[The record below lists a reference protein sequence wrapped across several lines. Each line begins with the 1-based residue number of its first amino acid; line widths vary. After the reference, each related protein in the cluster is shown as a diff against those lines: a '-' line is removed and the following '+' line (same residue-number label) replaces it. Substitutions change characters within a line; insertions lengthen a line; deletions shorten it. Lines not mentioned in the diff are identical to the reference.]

1 MQFIYLLLFLASLYG
16 LMILTK
22 KWLSVPYFQIPF
34 ITVMSLMSV
43 LYIAGL
49 FGLLWYVSWLVFL
62 AGLGCFVLSLYNEP
76 WTFFCR
82 LADNHSLLPL
92 SIFGI
97 LYLIS
102 YFLFK
107 NTYFSVWDEWGCWG
121 IMTKIITTHDS
132 LIAGYNHIP
141 RMDYPQITT
150 ILQYYF
156 ILFLSGGEMNEGTT
170 IFAQTIIFFSAVPVF
185 LFFRKYNILLLVL
198 ITCCFCCLF
207 WLFVQ
212 PIPLIYNDSV
222 LGLCWGMSVIL
233 YLINRKQAK
242 VGLIITSI
250 CLFSMVQ
257 VKPIGLVFAFSTI
270 FIVAIDEAFFFKVRL
285 PVKLKRLCLLIAV
298 VLVSYASWSAFK
310 SYSGVTHSSFVF
322 DLEWIYDSLAD
333 PKDYQK
339 TTAENFLYSLIYQ
352 HKDRYIE
359 KISVG
364 RFAHP
369 SAFLDFSLSPL
380 GWAIIFAIF
389 MFLCCF
395 IGNTSQKIQRSR
407 HITLTICLIV
417 VLSMYTCLLLF
428 FYMTIFQEYEAVRL
442 ASFNRYLGTV
452 YVGIFLVLFFF
463 LLENKGLLFAFIVL
477 IFLFTPISDLKSS
490 VLDKGR
496 WTKKFYEKVDPVIE
510 EINKDR
516 ESKILVIDQGGYG
529 YIPNILRYRAFPA
542 LTGWL
547 SVHPEGRDDWGI
559 WQHHFSAERFGQIL
573 RGFDYDYLIVYNDTE
588 FWEHYGDV
596 VKQEKLKAVWALT
609 NDKFAKVNIDT
620 IGLAAAYP
628 SIAAGE
634 PIIRSDFDVY
644 LDAGILSY
652 IKEPCDVTD
661 TEAHFFLD
669 IISPDENNLLDIIF
683 PDENDLPDH
692 RRQDRYDSTS
702 FQFGK
707 KGVRFDEKCIAQV
720 QLPAYEIISIKT
732 GQRAQNRS
740 VAWEATYDFN
750 IDGILATLFGTIAR
764 NQPAIDSV
772 FDVYLRKDKLVY
784 LKGPCTPDDTEEGFY
799 LHLIPA
805 DEHDLPADRRPDGFD
820 SYDFVFQQYGMHFDG
835 KCITSVPLPQYEI
848 ARIRTGQ
855 YIFDRKRRYISS
867 WNEEAVVSVGSG
879 PKRGAVT
886 PPIMSPPIS
895 PRIQWVASGNGEVA
909 LQYLEASY
917 LDSGTI
923 EKHQYRYS
931 TDQGT
936 TWSNWT
942 DIAGNEE
949 VRRPFY
955 YLVTELTNGTEYTFQ
970 VRVENHAGTSGPS
983 VSKSATPRAVP
994 KVVRNFAVS
1003 AGNGQAILTW
1013 ANPNDTTITKYIYDM
1028 RHPRFGGWTGARDI
1042 PGSNASMTSYTV
1054 TGLANDSLYVF
1065 TMRAVNSTGASPKTR
1080 RISVIP
1086 TASK

>member
-22 KWLSVPYFQIPF
+22 KWLPVPYFQIPF

-76 WTFFCR
+76 WTFFRR

-107 NTYFSVWDEWGCWG
+107 NTYFSVWDEWGWG
-121 IMTKIITTHDS
+121 IFTKIITTHDH
-132 LIAGYNHIP
+132 LIAGYNHIEG
-141 RMDYPQITT
+141 MDYPQITA

-156 ILFLSGGEMNEGTT
+156 ILFLCGGEMNEGTT
-170 IFAQTIIFFSAVPVF
+170 IFAQTIIFLSAVPVF

-198 ITCCFCCLF
+198 ITCCFYCLF
-207 WLFVQ
+207 YLFVQ
-212 PIPLIYNDSV
+212 PISWIYNDSV

-233 YLINRKQAK
+233 YLINRKQDK

-270 FIVAIDEAFFFKVRL
+270 FIVAIDEAFFFRARL

-322 DLEWIYDSLAD
+322 SLEWIYDSLAD
-333 PKDYQK
+333 PEDYQK
-339 TTAENFLYSLIYQ
+339 TTAENFLDSLIYQ
-352 HKDRYIE
+352 HKDRYI
-359 KISVG
+359 G

-380 GWAIIFAIF
+380 EWAIIFAIF
-389 MFLCCF
+389 MFLCCL

-417 VLSMYTCLLLF
+417 VLSMYTCLLLLL
-428 FYMTIFQEYEAVRL
+428 YMTTFSEYEAVSL

-496 WTKKFYEKVDPVIE
+496 WTKNFYEKVDPVIQ
-510 EINKDR
+510 KDR
-516 ESKILVIDQGGYG
+516 ESKILVIDQGGNG
-529 YIPNILRYRAFPA
+529 YIHNILRYRAFPA
-542 LTGWL
+542 RTGWL

-559 WQHHFSAERFGQIL
+559 WWQHHFSAEQFGQKL
-573 RGFDYDYLIVYNDTE
+573 REYDYLIVYNDTE
-588 FWEHYGDV
+588 FWEHYGDA
-596 VKQEKLKAVWALT
+596 VKQAKLKTIWALT
-609 NDKFAKVNIDT
+609 NDRLAKVNIDT
-620 IGLAAAYP
+620 IGLAATYP

-634 PIIRSDFDVY
+634 PIIRSNFDVY
-644 LDAGILSY
+644 LDARILSY

-669 IISPDENNLLDIIF
+669 IILFDENNLLDIISAY
-683 PDENDLPDH
+683 ENDLFDH

-720 QLPAYEIISIKT
+720 QLPDAGLISIKT

-740 VAWEATYDFN
+740 VAWEATYDFS
-750 IDGILATLFGTIAR
+750 IDRRLATLFETIAR
-764 NQPAIDSV
+764 NRPAIDSV
-772 FDVYLRKDKLVY
+772 FDVYGRKDKLVY

-799 LHLIPA
+799 LHLIPV
-805 DEHDLPADRRPDGFD
+805 DEDDLPANRKQYGFD
-820 SYDFVFQQYGMHFDG
+820 NYDFVFQQYGMHFDG
-835 KCITSVPLPQYEI
+835 KCMASVPLPQYEI

-855 YIFDRKRRYISS
+855 YIFDRQQRYISS
-867 WNEEAVVSVGSG
+867 WNEEAVIRVGSG
-879 PKRGAVT
+879 PKRGVVT
-886 PPIMSPPIS
+886 RIMSPPIP
-895 PRIQWVASGNGEVA
+895 PRFQWVHRGNGEVA
-909 LQYLEASY
+909 LQWRIADSY
-917 LDSGTI
+917 RGTI

-936 TWSNWT
+936 TWSKWT
-942 DIAGNEE
+942 DIAGAGNEE
-949 VRRPFY
+949 VGRLFH
-955 YLVTELTNGTEYTFQ
+955 YLVTGLTNGTEYTFQ
-970 VRVENHAGTSGPS
+970 VRVENHAGTSGPVSES
-983 VSKSATPRAVP
+983 VTPRAVP
-994 KVVRNFAVS
+994 KMVRNFAVS
-1003 AGNGQAILTW
+1003 AGNGQVTLTW
-1013 ANPNDTTITKYIYDM
+1013 ANPNDTTITKYRYDM

-1042 PGSNASMTSYTV
+1042 PYSNAALMSYTV
-1054 TGLANDSLYVF
+1054 TGLANDSLHVF
-1065 TMRAVNSTGASPKTR
+1065 TMRAVNNLGPGPQTR
-1080 RISVIP
+1080 RTSVIP

>member
-76 WTFFCR
+76 WTFFRR
-82 LADNHSLLPL
+82 LADNHSSLPL
-92 SIFGI
+92 SIFGV

-107 NTYFSVWDEWGCWG
+107 NTYFSIWDEWGWG
-121 IMTKIITTHDS
+121 ITTKIITTHDS
-132 LIAGYNHIP
+132 LIAGYNHIDG
-141 RMDYPQITT
+141 MDYPQITA

-156 ILFLSGGEMNEGTT
+156 ISFLRGGEMNEGTT
-170 IFAQTIIFFSAVPVF
+170 IFAQTIIFLSAVPVF

-198 ITCCFCCLF
+198 ITCCFFCLF
-207 WLFVQ
+207 YLFVQ

-322 DLEWIYDSLAD
+322 SLEWIYDSLAD

-339 TTAENFLYSLIYQ
+339 TTAENFLDSLIYQ
-352 HKDRYIE
+352 HTHRWYI
-359 KISVG
+359 G

-389 MFLCCF
+389 MFLCCL

-428 FYMTIFQEYEAVRL
+428 LYMTTFSEYEAVRL

-477 IFLFTPISDLKSS
+477 IFLFTPISDLKPS
-490 VLDKGR
+490 VLDRGR
-496 WTKKFYEKVDPVIE
+496 WTKNFYEKVDPVIE
-510 EINKDR
+510 KIKRDR
-516 ESKILVIDQGGYG
+516 ESKILVIDQGGNG
-529 YIPNILRYRAFPA
+529 YIPNILHYRAFPA
-542 LTGWL
+542 RTGWL

-559 WQHHFSAERFGQIL
+559 WQHHFSAERFGQVL
-573 RGFDYDYLIVYNDTE
+573 RGYDYLIVYNDTE
-588 FWEHYGDV
+588 FWKHYGDA
-596 VKQEKLKAVWALT
+596 VKQTKLKAVWALT
-609 NDKFAKVNIDT
+609 NDKLAKVNIDT

-669 IISPDENNLLDIIF
+669 IIRGDDNDLLDIIF

-692 RRQDRYDSTS
+692 RRQDHYDSTS

-740 VAWEATYDFN
+740 VAWEATYDFS
-750 IDGILATLFGTIAR
+750 IDGRLATLFGTIAR
-764 NQPAIDSV
+764 NRPAIDSV
-772 FDVYLRKDKLVY
+772 FDVYRRKDKLVY

-799 LHLIPA
+799 LHLIPV
-805 DEHDLPADRRPDGFD
+805 DEDDLPANRKQYGFD
-820 SYDFVFQQYGMHFDG
+820 NYDFVFQQYGMHFDG
-835 KCITSVPLPQYEI
+835 KCMASVPLPQYEI

-855 YIFDRKRRYISS
+855 YIFDRQQRYISS

-931 TDQGT
+931 TDRGA

-942 DIAGNEE
+942 DIAGAGNEE
-949 VRRPFY
+949 VGRLFH
-955 YLVTELTNGTEYTFQ
+955 YLVTGLTNGTEYTFQ
-970 VRVENHAGTSGPS
+970 VRVENHAGTSGPA
-983 VSKSATPRAVP
+983 VSKSVTPRAVP
-994 KVVRNFAVS
+994 KMVRNFAVS
-1003 AGNGQAILTW
+1003 AGNGQVTLTW
-1013 ANPNDTTITKYIYDM
+1013 ANPNDTTITKYRYDM
-1028 RHPRFGGWTGARDI
+1028 RHPRFGGWMGARDI
-1042 PGSNASMTSYTV
+1042 PDSNASMTSYTV

-1065 TMRAVNSTGASPKTR
+1065 TMRAVNNLGSSPQTR
-1080 RISVIP
+1080 RIDVIP